1 MPHLSIDEV
10 HRIAA
15 LAKLRL
21 SDSEAARVHNDL
33 EAILKHADAL
43 QAADVDGIE
52 PMASPL
58 GHSNR
63 LRSDDP
69 TPAIAS
75 QTVLDLAPDTIDAFI
90 SVPRV
95 LDGGGGA

>member
-1 MPHLSIDEV
+1 MPHLSIEEV

-15 LAKLRL
+15 LAKLQL
-21 SDSEAARVHNDL
+21 SDREATRLHGDL
-33 EAILKHADAL
+33 EAILKHVDAL
-43 QAADVDGIE
+43 QLANVDGVE

-58 GHSNR
+58 EHTNR

-69 TPAIAS
+69 ATPLAKD
-75 QTVLDLAPDTIDAFI
+75 TVLDLAPDTAEGFI
-90 SVPRV
+90 QVPRV